1 MQMKDVIDATGAR
14 QVRQSRDTGGRIFF
28 KFFFRKVGVMRM
40 NEWESRDDLPNPQL
54 RRSRSHW
61 LV

>member
-28 KFFFRKVGVMRM
+28 LISFSLS
-40 NEWESRDDLPNPQL
+40 WSDESE
-54 RRSRSHW
+54 
-61 LV
+61 

>member
-14 QVRQSRDTGGRIFF
+14 QVRQSRETGGRIFF

-40 NEWESRDDLPNPQL
+40 NE
-54 RRSRSHW
+54 
-61 LV
+61 